1 MRGSH
6 RYLAIA
12 ILAAALLT
20 AAGAQQAAPALAAT
34 GASVA
39 APQLVAV
46 TVRPALAR
54 VPLMLHGRRY
64 VTDAAGTVLVPV
76 TAAELAN
83 DRALLRSRIRV
94 LPAKLGP
101 RLRVHFGR
109 WLGNAATLVLLR
121 PVRLVVVDPA
131 GASMDPGIAPQVV
144 VRGTDGSQRGLPTGG
159 AVSWVPAM
167 RPILRPHGAWRSR
180 RVTYAVQEVR
190 AYGANVVHRNQ
201 QRFSPS
207 DTERVTVRALFFT
220 ARFAARDALFG
231 TAIGKG
237 IVLRFPDGHAER
249 HGFGPGAAR
258 ALGGLP
264 RGDYLVSVDGPG
276 ISFSRPIA
284 LSRSQDVTLQVIS
297 WLDIA
302 VGATALILVAV
313 GLAVVRRPSLRRPL
327 RRLRRSTAAGGGG
340 HG

>member
-1 MRGSH
+1 MIARRRH
-6 RYLAIA
+6 LAIA
-12 ILAAALLT
+12 VLVAAL
-20 AAGAQQAAPALAAT
+20 AGAGPARAQQGSPGT
-34 GASVA
+34 TVVS
-39 APQLVAV
+39 
-46 TVRPALAR
+46 VRPALAG

-64 VTDAAGTVLVPV
+64 VTDAGGRVVVPA
-76 TAAELAN
+76 TQAELAN

-94 LPAKLGP
+94 LPAQLGP
-101 RLRVHFGR
+101 KLRVRFGR
-109 WLGNAATLVLLR
+109 WLGSAATLVLLR

-131 GASMDPGIAPQVV
+131 GAAMDPGVAPQVM
-144 VRGTDGSQRGLPTGG
+144 VRGTDGSRRLLPAGG
-159 AVSWVPAM
+159 AVSWMPAM

-207 DTERVTVRALFFT
+207 DTETVTVHALFFS
-220 ARFAARDALFG
+220 ARFTARDALFG
-231 TAIGKG
+231 TAVGTA

-258 ALGGLP
+258 VLHGLP

-276 ISFSRPIA
+276 ISFSRPVA
-284 LSRSQDVTLQVIS
+284 LSRSQDVDLQVIS

-302 VGATALILVAV
+302 VGATALTLVAV
-313 GLAVVRRPSLRRPL
+313 GLAIVRRPSLRRPRQL
-327 RRLRRSTAAGGGG
+327 LRRSTTAEGGG